1 MTRTA
6 VFGYVEQV
14 DGQVIPLSPLA
25 LAVGPAA
32 MWSWLVLVPVQ
43 GLLGRSATRARRA
56 ALTRRARG

>member
-6 VFGYVEQV
+6 AFGYVQQV
-14 DGQVIPLSPLA
+14 DGQVITLSLLA
-25 LAVGPAA
+25 PAA